1 MRSGAATSP
10 RDGGGDGAAR
20 GLSARVPHERRARPH
35 HFPASVPALFVVLVL
50 ALSCVLA
57 VVLVAVFAFTF
68 DPPPPFPSLPLPPP
82 PFPLS
87 CPFSRGSVGDC
98 SNSPRLA
105 QRSLPQVLHDAII
118 VLGQDAEDENGEE
131 EGSFSKGRP
140 GPSPAE
146 SVVLFPY
153 SRSVLGGSPPGP
165 GALVLQSCCVSSSS
179 PTVSRA
185 SSNSLAP
192 LPATTAAPLLPLT
205 RWPGGLLPQ
214 CDQCH
219 QDGVRRKHG
228 FLAIELFFLSILQ
241 IGCCKTGSASFS
253 RPHS

>member
-1 MRSGAATSP
+1 MTLTLRVDATGPTPSSPTPGPPGGFGGPVRHHQSCRKPQSG
-10 RDGGGDGAAR
+10 R
-20 GLSARVPHERRARPH
+20 
-35 HFPASVPALFVVLVL
+35 
-50 ALSCVLA
+50 
-57 VVLVAVFAFTF
+57 
-68 DPPPPFPSLPLPPP
+68 
-82 PFPLS
+82 
-87 CPFSRGSVGDC
+87 
-98 SNSPRLA
+98 
-105 QRSLPQVLHDAII
+105 
-118 VLGQDAEDENGEE
+118 ENGQAHALRRLQH
-131 EGSFSKGRP
+131 GRKGRP

-219 QDGVRRKHG
+219 QDVRRKHG